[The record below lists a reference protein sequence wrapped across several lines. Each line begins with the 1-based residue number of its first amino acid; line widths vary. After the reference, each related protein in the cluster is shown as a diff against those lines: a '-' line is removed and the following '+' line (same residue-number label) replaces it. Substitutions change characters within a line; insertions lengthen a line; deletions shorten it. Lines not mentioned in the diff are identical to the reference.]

1 MNEITKKP
9 DKSMKGSRTMY
20 AAALAGTLL
29 AAAALVWFL
38 FAKVKI
44 DQKNTIVENAMAY
57 SSLMDEKISVDLHGF
72 LELNLDPALESSDL
86 GDFFHDPSST
96 PGSFSRIRESAA
108 ECVEIAENLDDL
120 ILYRTSD
127 NTLLSTMNDYHY
139 LAKIN
144 PAYPYLMSAL
154 SQAGGDI
161 PSFVYSSSG
170 SVLYYY
176 PIPRSTEEDD
186 ASGHISD
193 CVIAVLH
200 KSEDFLGVDIS
211 PSPLA
216 TFAVL
221 REGQVLSIEG
231 YNALS
236 QKLVASVAGLA
247 RSTPSVYAYSDANM
261 PDYYFYIV
269 HSQAS
274 ELEYCYYEPILTG
287 MALARRAFS
296 TWWLLL
302 LILLLGMAA
311 VFGVLFF
318 ASSPRRDPDKFPDT
332 ESAPEEEN
340 LYGTLLNYSGIII
353 DYFNKSG
360 NPTTPETLKMVDQII
375 RENFVFNKISY
386 QASPQHLAD
395 CLEYYINYN
404 NYNLRVFCDSLKMN
418 LFNAVPEYSINI
430 YYSSAVATQQK
441 MEDDLFYLR
450 KHLHYSLVIGYGIRL
465 SIQQIETFEKNTEIL
480 DPNVSSVIQ
489 GFLRTGAYEDLYAYL
504 NHYKDITRVYAHSY
518 NFTTWYSFSER
529 YRFAEEA
536 FTTVKLFFQE
546 NGFAHP
552 IAHTTCNSVLRAKP
566 GFSNL
571 CEYLIACVQDYQQEN
586 QHALSDRSKQLMNAI
601 YKFIDE
607 DLAGANLSSIA
618 RKMQMTDSHL
628 SRMFKKNTG
637 YNFSEYLSE
646 RRLEEAAKLLLQDT
660 KLKVAD
666 VSDAL
671 GYGNPT
677 YFLSRFKAK
686 YGVSPSAYRKAHLM
700 DRTPV
705 PESSQRKI
713 PEPDGEGTADQRSPF

>member
-236 QKLVASVAGLA
+236 QKLVASVTGLA

-274 ELEYCYYEPILTG
+274 
-287 MALARRAFS
+287 
-296 TWWLLL
+296 
-302 LILLLGMAA
+302 
-311 VFGVLFF
+311 
-318 ASSPRRDPDKFPDT
+318 
-332 ESAPEEEN
+332 
-340 LYGTLLNYSGIII
+340 
-353 DYFNKSG
+353 
-360 NPTTPETLKMVDQII
+360 
-375 RENFVFNKISY
+375 
-386 QASPQHLAD
+386 
-395 CLEYYINYN
+395 
-404 NYNLRVFCDSLKMN
+404 
-418 LFNAVPEYSINI
+418 
-430 YYSSAVATQQK
+430 
-441 MEDDLFYLR
+441 
-450 KHLHYSLVIGYGIRL
+450 
-465 SIQQIETFEKNTEIL
+465 
-480 DPNVSSVIQ
+480 
-489 GFLRTGAYEDLYAYL
+489 
-504 NHYKDITRVYAHSY
+504 
-518 NFTTWYSFSER
+518 
-529 YRFAEEA
+529 
-536 FTTVKLFFQE
+536 
-546 NGFAHP
+546 
-552 IAHTTCNSVLRAKP
+552 
-566 GFSNL
+566 
-571 CEYLIACVQDYQQEN
+571 
-586 QHALSDRSKQLMNAI
+586 
-601 YKFIDE
+601 
-607 DLAGANLSSIA
+607 
-618 RKMQMTDSHL
+618 
-628 SRMFKKNTG
+628 
-637 YNFSEYLSE
+637 
-646 RRLEEAAKLLLQDT
+646 
-660 KLKVAD
+660 
-666 VSDAL
+666 
-671 GYGNPT
+671 
-677 YFLSRFKAK
+677 
-686 YGVSPSAYRKAHLM
+686 
-700 DRTPV
+700 
-705 PESSQRKI
+705 
-713 PEPDGEGTADQRSPF
+713 

>member
-1 MNEITKKP
+1 MIKEILENLENSEKP
-9 DKSMKGSRTMY
+9 NKSVRGSRTLY
-20 AAALAGTLL
+20 IAALAGTLL
-29 AAAALVWFL
+29 AAGAFVCFL
-38 FAKVKI
+38 LGGVRTAQRNSI
-44 DQKNTIVENAMAY
+44 TENAFAY

-72 LELNLDPALESSDL
+72 LELNLDPALDPSTL
-86 GDFFHDPSST
+86 GDFFHPPYTGKFADV
-96 PGSFSRIRESAA
+96 RESAA
-108 ECVEIAENLDDL
+108 ECVEMAESLDDL

-127 NTLLSTMNDYHY
+127 NTLLSTMSDYHY

-154 SQAGGDI
+154 SQAKGDT
-161 PSFVYSSSG
+161 PSFVYAPNG
-170 SVLYYY
+170 SILYYY
-176 PIPRSTEEDD
+176 PIPHGTDDEE
-186 ASGHISD
+186 ASGHVSD

-247 RSTPSVYAYSDANM
+247 KSSPSVYTYTDANM

-274 ELEYCYYEPILTG
+274 ELEYCYYEPVLTG
-287 MALARRAFS
+287 LALVQNAFS
-296 TWWLLL
+296 PWQL
-302 LILLLGMAA
+302 LILVVLLLAA
-311 VFGVLFF
+311 GAFGVLILV
-318 ASSPRRDPDKFPDT
+318 SSPKKPSEKPG
-332 ESAPEEEN
+332 EPEAVPHQEEN
-340 LYGTLLNYSGIII
+340 VFGTLLNYSGIII
-353 DYFNKSG
+353 DYFNRNGK
-360 NPTTPETLKMVDQII
+360 PTTPETLKLVNQII
-375 RENFVFNKISY
+375 CDNFAFNKISY
-386 QASPQHLAD
+386 QASPQHFAD

-404 NYNLRVFCDSLKMN
+404 NYNMRVFCDSLKMN
-418 LFNAVPEYSINI
+418 LYNDVPEYSINI
-430 YYSSAVATQQK
+430 YYSSAVATQQE

-450 KHLHYSLVIGYGIRL
+450 KHLHYSLVLGYGSRL
-465 SIQQIETFEKNTEIL
+465 SIQQIESFEKNTEVL

-504 NHYKDITRVYAHSY
+504 NHYKDIVRVYAHSY
-518 NFTTWYSFSER
+518 NFMTWYSFSER

-546 NGFAHP
+546 NGFVHP
-552 IAHTTCNSVLRAKP
+552 IAHATCNSVLRAKP
-566 GFSNL
+566 GFGNL
-571 CEYLIACVQDYQQEN
+571 CEYLISCVQDYQQEN
-586 QHALSDRSKQLMNAI
+586 QHTLSDHSKQLMNAI

-637 YNFSEYLSE
+637 FNFSEYLSE

-666 VSDAL
+666 VSDTL

-686 YGVSPSAYRKAHLM
+686 YGLSPSAYRKAHLM
-700 DRTPV
+700 DRTQT
-705 PESSQRKI
+705 PESDREK
-713 PEPDGEGTADQRSPF
+713 DADQPTVR